1 MLYPFISVGLIVVF
15 IICLLYI
22 LFVKRDFEGQKNNIL
37 VGLFFL
43 VIWGIIYYYLL
54 V

>member
-15 IICLLYI
+15 IIYLLYI